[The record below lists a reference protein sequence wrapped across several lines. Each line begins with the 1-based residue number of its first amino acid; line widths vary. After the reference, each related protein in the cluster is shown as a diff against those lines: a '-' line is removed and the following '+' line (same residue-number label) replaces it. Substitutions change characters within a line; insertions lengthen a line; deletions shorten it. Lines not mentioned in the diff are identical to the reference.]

1 MALSIDRLTNIID
14 VPQADLTLV
23 TGSLYELDTDAFR
36 LELKSIEDSEE
47 GIIFDDTHLH
57 NTEVTVA
64 GTIFARTV
72 EILSPY
78 SVQFTPDSQYS
89 VRLVG
94 SNNNIFD
101 VENAILVQNQVQ
113 LISNNSAGL
122 IKTVSGSG
130 VLPGDITAIAAA
142 VWNELR
148 AGHVT
153 AGTYGD
159 DFEPALHIGVVPSVL
174 GGSFIQLATSADNT
188 AGFYEGCVVQL
199 IAGTGVGQHR
209 PITVYTD
216 QRRATIYPDWKTIPD
231 TSTRYQVRRGRVTT
245 SVWGGTP
252 LGGVNLP
259 NAGNIPVRVQS
270 MNNAVI
276 NAAAYTAGGLAA
288 VGGAA
293 WDAPKASHV
302 AAGTFGAL
310 AGLLEKLMRN
320 RTVTDPVAGT
330 MTVYDDDNSTIL
342 FVTPIWED
350 AAGTIQYGQKGIDRR
365 DRHT

>member
-1 MALSIDRLTNIID
+1 MALSIDRLTNVID
-14 VPQADLTLV
+14 VPQADLTLIA
-23 TGSLYELDTDAFR
+23 GSLYELDTDAFR
-36 LELKSIEDSEE
+36 LELKSIDDSEE
-47 GIIFDDTHLH
+47 GIVFDDTHLH

-64 GTIFARTV
+64 GTTFARTV

-122 IKTVSGSG
+122 IRTVTGSG

-148 AGHVT
+148 VGHTT

-159 DFEPALHIGVVPSVL
+159 DFEPALDIGVVPSVL
-174 GGSFIQLATSADNT
+174 GGSFIQLAATASVI

-199 IAGTGVGQHR
+199 IAGTGAGQHR
-209 PITVYTD
+209 PITVYTNA
-216 QRRATIYPDWKTIPD
+216 QRATVYPDWKTIPD
-231 TSTRYQVRRGRVTT
+231 ATTRYQVRRGRVTT
-245 SVWGGTP
+245 SVYGGTP
-252 LGGVNLP
+252 VGGVNLP
-259 NAGNIPVRVQS
+259 SVGNIPVRVQS

-276 NAAAYTAGGLAA
+276 NAAAYTAGALAA
-288 VGGAA
+288 IGGAA

-302 AAGTFGAL
+302 AAGSFGDL
-310 AGLLEKLMRN
+310 LGLVEKIMRN
-320 RTVTDPVAGT
+320 KTITDPVTGI
-330 MTVYDDDNSTIL
+330 MTVYDDDGTTVL
-342 FVTPIWED
+342 FTAPVFENAGGTTPY
-350 AAGTIQYGQKGIDRR
+350 QNQGINRR
-365 DRHT
+365 DRLT